1 MFAKQKRKSA
11 RKRIVGSIK
20 QLAHYASPTKSS
32 SVGVED
38 LSKDA
43 SAGKSLSTATM
54 ATSESVNSA
63 LSLATMK
70 TGDKTS
76 YSITSNDQH
85 IHIQR
90 GVSQRGYRVLS
101 YRESR
106 NGVRSIFDIL
116 DGKPYYCGVGLQKR
130 ITSEAIVFN
139 TRSEALS
146 ERFPSNQFCG
156 SKGGNGTLPRILVS
170 FEAWGHCRARHG
182 GVPSKVCEFVRYLS
196 IVEYLDP
203 PHPTTS
209 RNLVGYVQP
218 HNFPLPDNQPPN
230 RNRTGKFVKKFRM
243 FHPRRGGA
251 VAVAYRELLE

>member
-32 SVGVED
+32 SVGVEH

-43 SAGKSLSTATM
+43 SADKSLSTATT

-70 TGDKTS
+70 TGDKS
-76 YSITSNDQH
+76 SFSISSNDQH

-106 NGVRSIFDIL
+106 DSVRSIFDIL

-146 ERFPSNQFCG
+146 ERFPSNQVRTVSAQNQMLPAPLSYPLLILPNPQFCG

-170 FEAWGHCRARHG
+170 FGKPC
-182 GVPSKVCEFVRYLS
+182 S
-196 IVEYLDP
+196 
-203 PHPTTS
+203 PTTS
-209 RNLVGYVQP
+209 HHQ
-218 HNFPLPDNQPPN
+218 HSAS
-230 RNRTGKFVKKFRM
+230 TGV
-243 FHPRRGGA
+243 HA
-251 VAVAYRELLE
+251 VLKTLSAMCNTQCIIRC